1 MAIQYD
7 AVPRV
12 GNDNTNIA
20 RTLAVGNP
28 GGGIGVRLIID
39 DTVLTSKADVLQQIT
54 SLMETVI
61 ENTWPGT

>member
-12 GNDNTNIA
+12 GNDNTNIT
-20 RTLAVGNP
+20 RTLARDDP
-28 GGGIGVRLIID
+28 GDGIGVRLIID
-39 DTVLTSKADVLQQIT
+39 DTVLTSKEQVLLAVT
-54 SLMETVI
+54 SLVETVI

>member
-12 GNDNTNIA
+12 GNDNTNIT
-20 RTLAVGNP
+20 RTLERDDP

-39 DTVLTSKADVLQQIT
+39 DTVLTSKEQVLLAVT
-54 SLMETVI
+54 SLVETVI

>member
-12 GNDNTNIA
+12 GNDNTNIT
-20 RTLAVGNP
+20 RTLAVANP

-39 DTVLTSKADVLQQIT
+39 DTVLTSKTDARLAII
-54 SLMETVI
+54 SLLETVI
-61 ENTWPGT
+61 ENTWPGV

>member
-12 GNDNTNIA
+12 GNDNTNIT
-20 RTLAVGNP
+20 RTLAVGAP

-39 DTVLTSKADVLQQIT
+39 DAVLTSKEQVMLAIT
-54 SLMETVI
+54 SLYETMI

>member
-12 GNDNTNIA
+12 GNDNTNIT

-39 DTVLTSKADVLQQIT
+39 DAVLTAKADVLQQLT

>member
-12 GNDNTNIA
+12 GNDNTNIT

-28 GGGIGVRLIID
+28 GSGIGVRLIID
-39 DTVLTSKADVLQQIT
+39 DTVLTSKEQVLLTVT
-54 SLMETVI
+54 SLVETVI

>member
-12 GNDNTNIA
+12 GNDNTNIT

-39 DTVLTSKADVLQQIT
+39 DAVLTSKADVLQQIT

>member
-12 GNDNTNIA
+12 GNDNTNITL
-20 RTLAVGNP
+20 TLAVANP

-39 DTVLTSKADVLQQIT
+39 DTVLTSKEQVMLAIT
-54 SLMETVI
+54 SLYETMI